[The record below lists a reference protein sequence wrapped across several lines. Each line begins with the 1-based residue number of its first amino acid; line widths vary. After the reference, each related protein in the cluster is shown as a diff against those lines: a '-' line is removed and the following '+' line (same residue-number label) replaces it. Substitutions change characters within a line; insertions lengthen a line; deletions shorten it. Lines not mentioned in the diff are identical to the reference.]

1 MPSSCVVH
9 QLQLHHNFITI
20 SLGIHCCFQ
29 LPYLLV
35 HNTNTLTQPIR
46 ARRIGRLL
54 YYATSGTLSL
64 FKSRS
69 GRFGLS
75 LDVSPSLQY
84 GLSHSYSCKI
94 ELWPGEFSLH
104 ITFQNIEGLQAV
116 LQREYS
122 RFKDFRFSLRE
133 PICGVHPS
141 GLRVLHALQ
150 IQICQDKLGGQDL
163 EKVAIFFLHIQQM
176 SRLWHMTSLDIMV
189 RLQLADIVCEASHK
203 WYHE

>member
-141 GLRVLHALQ
+141 GLLKWSASCIPSLDLSRQAWRTGFG
-150 IQICQDKLGGQDL
+150 KGGN
-163 EKVAIFFLHIQQM
+163 IFFAYSANELTVAH
-176 SRLWHMTSLDIMV
+176 DITGYYG
-189 RLQLADIVCEASHK
+189 QTIAS
-203 WYHE
+203 